1 MIYSQHEF
9 DQYLSRTLGKKQ
21 VSSVVTTS
29 KTNKMNKN
37 IALLAL
43 LLIVTLTASAQVK
56 LGLKFSP
63 SINNSRSF
71 LPSDTIN
78 LEAETGLFRF
88 SLGLIADM
96 ELTDTYYLSSGV
108 IVVPKRIGMNIS
120 PENTGSFAPS
130 TQYYDLQ
137 YVQIPATLKLFTNE
151 IIPDGSLY
159 FQVGG
164 AADIK
169 VFEQPV
175 EEEYDF
181 IGEFTNLDLT
191 VVFGGGFEYQAGLN
205 TALFG
210 GVTYNR
216 GLTNVVKTTS
226 SALSEDFS
234 IRTSVLMIDLGLKF

>member
-1 MIYSQHEF
+1 MS
-9 DQYLSRTLGKKQ
+9 
-21 VSSVVTTS
+21 
-29 KTNKMNKN
+29 KN
-37 IALLAL
+37 IALFV
-43 LLIVTLTASAQVK
+43 LIFVGSLSASAQVK

-63 SINNSRSF
+63 SINNSRTF
-71 LPSDTIN
+71 LPSDTIDVDPVN
-78 LEAETGLFRF
+78 GLFKF

-96 ELTDTYYLSSGV
+96 ELTDTYYLSSGLL
-108 IVVPKRIGMNIS
+108 VVPKRVGIDIK
-120 PENTGSFAPS
+120 PENGSTFAPR
-130 TQYYDLQ
+130 TEYFDLQ
-137 YVQIPATLKLFTNE
+137 YVQIPATLKLYTNE
-151 IIPDGSLY
+151 ILPDGSLY

-181 IGEFTNLDLT
+181 ISEFSTVDLT

-216 GLTNVVKTTS
+216 GLTNVVKSTQ
-226 SALSEDFS
+226 SALDNEFA
-234 IRTSVLMIDLGLKF
+234 IRTSVLMFDLGIKF